1 MAWLCCPCGGKTSAC
16 RVRNQWIRART
27 FPNKKQIILALKKTS
42 PSLVAVAVFNTA
54 RLFAQNTPE
63 QPPADLETLRRQ
75 VVALTKT
82 VNALQH
88 QLDEQKNISNS
99 FNAPA
104 TTALAP
110 IPSTP
115 ESTEPPP
122 ASASTTADIEQ
133 LRSDVDELKTSQRQ
147 VKSGVFNPDI
157 SAAVDFITSYSGK
170 ANNVNFTLRDAEV
183 MLQSNVDQ
191 YARAYLVFNA
201 ETELAPTES
210 LGIFDK
216 ASLGVEEAAIQ
227 TTALPWGLQL
237 KAGQFFADFTRLD
250 KVHSHDLPFV
260 DRPRSLT
267 DIIGGEDAAR
277 GFELN
282 WLVPIPHYLRLTGGV
297 VDNIGADLPITSTLQ
312 NPDGSLNDANA
323 FRDKAN
329 RPFQGL
335 MGYGRAATLVDLG
348 CGKVL
353 HLGADY
359 AKGSEG
365 IRRQI
370 ASADAKLEWQPDPA
384 KYDMFETGGE
394 FLWTKQS
401 GQLSDN
407 TLWQNPPDD
416 RFFDQPTGSTSAAGG
431 YVYAQYRF
439 GKLWQPGVRVDYT
452 HSNSFQLLDCDNDS
466 DADGLGKITN
476 NVWTYSAYLTLNLSE
491 FNRLRLQLNYVNG
504 SEDIVPGK
512 GRNDIQAFFQWT
524 VILGAHKHDFAP

>member
-1 MAWLCCPCGGKTSAC
+1 VEAILYVPRPKSVGSRL
-16 RVRNQWIRART
+16 RVFTTTTKIL
-27 FPNKKQIILALKKTS
+27 LALKKTI
-42 PSLVAVAVFNTA
+42 PILVAVAAFNTA
-54 RLFAQNTPE
+54 RLFAQNAPE
-63 QPPADLETLRRQ
+63 QTPADLETLRRQ
-75 VVALTKT
+75 VEALTKT

-88 QLDEQKNISNS
+88 QLDEQKNISKS
-99 FNAPA
+99 FNAPS
-104 TTALAP
+104 TTVLAP
-110 IPSTP
+110 ISATPATTEAPAVST
-115 ESTEPPP
+115 ST
-122 ASASTTADIEQ
+122 SADIEQ
-133 LRSDVDELKTSQRQ
+133 IRSDVDELKTSQRQ
-147 VKSGVFNPDI
+147 LKSGLFNPDI

-170 ANNVNFTLRDAEV
+170 ANNVNFTVRDAEI

-191 YARAYLVFNA
+191 YARAYIVFNA
-201 ETELAPTES
+201 ETELAPTEP
-210 LGIFDK
+210 LGIFKK
-216 ASLGVEEAAIQ
+216 ASPGVEEAAIR
-227 TTALPWGLQL
+227 TTALPCGLQL

-277 GFELN
+277 GFELT
-282 WLVPIPHYLRLTGGV
+282 WLAPMEHYVRLTGGV
-297 VDNIGADLPITSTLQ
+297 VDNIGADLPTTSTLQ
-312 NPDGSLNDANA
+312 TPDGSLNNA
-323 FRDKAN
+323 SAFNDPIN
-329 RPFQGL
+329 RPFQSL

-394 FLWTKQS
+394 LLWTKQS
-401 GQLSDN
+401 GQLADD
-407 TLWQNPPDD
+407 TLWQSPSNDVL
-416 RFFDQPTGSTSAAGG
+416 FSQPTGSTSAAGG

-452 HSNSFQLLDCDNDS
+452 HSNTFQLLDTDNNG
-466 DADGLGKITN
+466 DADSLGKINN

-524 VILGAHKHDFAP
+524 VVLGAHKHDFAP